1 MKKLSF
7 DSTPTLKGIV
17 FQFLVALDRCFEM
30 RDGESVYIETF
41 GDVSVLG
48 GNDSTQIESKYYKRA
63 VYIPTI
69 GVTNARITEY
79 KKLYY

>member
-30 RDGESVYIETF
+30 QAGESVFIETF

-48 GNDSTQIESKYYKRA
+48 
-63 VYIPTI
+63 
-69 GVTNARITEY
+69 
-79 KKLYY
+79 

>member
-7 DSTPTLKGIV
+7 DSTPTLKGYV

-30 RDGESVYIETF
+30 QQGESILIETF

-48 GNDSTQIESKYYKRA
+48 GETPKQIESKCYKTDLTMA
-63 VYIPTI
+63 MSV
-69 GVTNARITEY
+69 NF
-79 KKLYY
+79 LSSS